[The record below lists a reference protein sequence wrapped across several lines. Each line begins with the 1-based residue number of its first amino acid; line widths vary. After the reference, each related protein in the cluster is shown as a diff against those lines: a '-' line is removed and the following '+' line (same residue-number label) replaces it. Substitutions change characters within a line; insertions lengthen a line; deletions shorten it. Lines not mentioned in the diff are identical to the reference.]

1 MTADFILSTLPGVII
16 LSHYNEVSLQ
26 AKEKES
32 KNWQLITIFCL
43 MEMEM
48 EMKIKTSTP
57 WHFVLQLQK

>member
-32 KNWQLITIFCL
+32 KN
-43 MEMEM
+43 
-48 EMKIKTSTP
+48 
-57 WHFVLQLQK
+57 